1 MKKKMMLAV
10 AAVMM
15 LAACTGSKTTHL
27 SGEFGDNAPDRVKV
41 SVGEDF
47 DKTVEVNDDKFEVDV
62 PKNLTSLSRV
72 RAGMSVYS
80 FVSDGSKITLN
91 PADGKAYSDKKK
103 GVHSRYVEYNKWT
116 KAFKAEYRR
125 KADELGDDQAAAD
138 AYFNEMLAQYND
150 YVKATIKANKDN
162 VLGVIALSEYGS
174 DDPKVIL
181 PLIKTLSSKMQQHPD
196 VVKLKKAYEAK

>member
-1 MKKKMMLAV
+1 MLAV

-41 SVGEDF
+41 TVGEKF
-47 DKTVEVNDDKFEVDV
+47 DTTVFVKYGKFEVDV
-62 PKNLTSLSRV
+62 PRDLATQSRA

-80 FVSDGSKITLN
+80 FISDGSKITLN
-91 PADGKAYSDKKK
+91 PADGKAYSDQKK

-116 KAFKAEYRR
+116 QNFKAEYRR
-125 KADELGDDQAAAD
+125 KVDGFGDDKAAAD

-150 YVKATIKANKDN
+150 YLKATIKANKDN

>member
-62 PKNLTSLSRV
+62 PKNLASLSRV

-91 PADGKAYSDKKK
+91 PIIVATGSVPLLPPIPGIDG
-103 GVHSRYVEYNKWT
+103 
-116 KAFKAEYRR
+116 
-125 KADELGDDQAAAD
+125 
-138 AYFNEMLAQYND
+138 
-150 YVKATIKANKDN
+150 DN

>member
-1 MKKKMMLAV
+1 MLAV

-47 DKTVEVNDDKFEVDV
+47 DTTVKVEDDKFEVDV
-62 PKNLTSLSRV
+62 PKNLASLSRV

-103 GVHSRYVEYNKWT
+103 GVWGQFLHYRKRNLELFSFCPTEVIWGEMMFWQRHHQKHSRKNK
-116 KAFKAEYRR
+116 
-125 KADELGDDQAAAD
+125 
-138 AYFNEMLAQYND
+138 
-150 YVKATIKANKDN
+150 
-162 VLGVIALSEYGS
+162 S
-174 DDPKVIL
+174 
-181 PLIKTLSSKMQQHPD
+181 
-196 VVKLKKAYEAK
+196 